1 MAEVEEA
8 GPQPDLVWDDQ
19 ARGLC
24 LRVYSNGSQSLL
36 FVYRTNDRQRFIKIG
51 KTPVWSLEAARKR
64 ANELRAIVDEGND
77 PASYRREREKVR
89 PVENVIQ
96 YIAENQQK

>member
-1 MAEVEEA
+1 MGRPSARPLRA
-8 GPQPDLVWDDQ
+8 RLQPWL
-19 ARGLC
+19 AII
-24 LRVYSNGSQSLL
+24 L
-36 FVYRTNDRQRFIKIG
+36 FVYRINDRQRFIKIG

-64 ANELRAIVDEGND
+64 ANELRAIFDEGND

-96 YIAENQQK
+96 YIAKNQQK